1 MSSHSTL
8 ASATIHSIHQ
18 ASDLTASE
26 PSSGANSEPSSEP
39 SSDRDQ
45 KAERETQRLWE
56 IDKKHAIHPWVH
68 FSSFEEEGS
77 TIIERGEGAYVF
89 DSRGRRYLDGIA
101 GLWCVNIGHG
111 RQEMAEAIA
120 EQAAKLA
127 YFSTFCELSNPPLA
141 ELSAKLCELT
151 PDHLNHVY
159 LASSGSAANDTAI
172 RTIHNYFNR
181 RGEFRKKKIISR
193 AQAYHGTS
201 YITMSLGGKPE
212 DRDGFDF
219 EEEMIQHVSV
229 PDCYRRPE
237 GSSEEEFCDQ
247 LVEELDAM
255 IQRLGPDNVAAFFA
269 EPVLGA
275 GGVIVPPKGYHKRTQ
290 EVCRRYGVLT
300 VSDEVVTGFGR
311 LGHFFASESLFD
323 LRPDIIT
330 SAKGISSGYIP
341 LSATFISDEIYEVIA
356 HAEKDSVYSHGY
368 TYTGHPVAC
377 AAGLKNIEIME
388 REDLCGHVR
397 KLGPYFEERLATLSD
412 LPIVGD
418 VRGSHFMLCIENVAN
433 KQTRELLPE
442 EANIGKRIAVAAQQ
456 RGLMVR
462 PCGHLNILSPP
473 LIFTRDEIDATVA
486 ILRDSIEA
494 TMVGLERDGYWKES
508 A

>member
-1 MSSHSTL
+1 MSSNAVET
-8 ASATIHSIHQ
+8 SAHINPLSQTPSQ
-18 ASDLTASE
+18 TAKE
-26 PSSGANSEPSSEP
+26 A
-39 SSDRDQ
+39 
-45 KAERETQRLWE
+45 ARLWE
-56 IDKKHAIHPWVH
+56 ADKKHVIHPWVH
-68 FSSFEEEGS
+68 FSSFEEQGS

-89 DSRGRRYLDGIA
+89 DSQGRRYLDGIA

-120 EQAAKLA
+120 RQAGKLA
-127 YFSTFCELSNPPLA
+127 YFSTFCELSNPPLV
-141 ELSAKLCELT
+141 ELSEKLCQLT

-181 RGEFRKKKIISR
+181 RGEPRKKKIISR

-201 YITMSLGGKPE
+201 YITMSLSGKPE
-212 DRDGFDF
+212 DREGFDF

-229 PDCYRRPE
+229 PDCYRRPT
-237 GSSEEEFCDQ
+237 GISEEEFCDQ
-247 LVEELDAM
+247 LVEELDAT

-275 GGVIVPPKGYHKRTQ
+275 GGVIVPPAGYHKRTE

-311 LGHFFASESLFD
+311 LGEFFASESLFG

-356 HAEKDSVYSHGY
+356 HSDEGNVFSHGY

-397 KLGPYFEERLATLSD
+397 KLGPYFEAQLATLSD

-418 VRGSHFMLCIENVAN
+418 VRGSHFMLCIENVAD
-433 KQTRELLPE
+433 KETKELLPE
-442 EANIGKRIAVAAQQ
+442 EADIGERIADEAQQ
-456 RGLMVR
+456 RGLIVR
-462 PCGHLNILSPP
+462 PSGHLNILSPP
-473 LIFTRDEIDATVA
+473 LILTRDEIDATVA
-486 ILRDSIEA
+486 ILRESIEA
-494 TMVGLERDGYWKES
+494 TMVGLERDGYWKDNG
-508 A
+508 